1 MAFLARSLAETNR
14 SRFFPDVLNCLVGSI
29 VLSFASQLRSR
40 PVVFFERTMGQL
52 FFEERDRRRDLVG
65 FQSDGSL
72 ARDSD
77 LCTNSYMPAVEAS

>member
-29 VLSFASQLRSR
+29 VLSFASQLRGR

-52 FFEERDRRRDLVG
+52 FFEEREARDLVG

-72 ARDSD
+72 ARRQRPV
-77 LCTNSYMPAVEAS
+77 Y